1 MALKISMLS
10 KLETTKNFK
19 LVAGAGGLEKTID
32 CTEILDF
39 EFDDEGQNYRKERAF
54 DGNSIVLTSFI
65 YAKGKPELVI
75 DSIKRLIAYDVHA
88 LAYKPVVYKTLPE
101 EALRIA
107 DAMDF
112 PIFVFESDVYME
124 NIILEINSANLK
136 DHNESIK
143 SLILES
149 IIKGSHEENPII
161 SQIMNQRY
169 CYASALCLKVKDVK
183 SIEEKLKFSIV
194 GQYIKRHVFIGLY
207 DSRLIIL
214 IAQDDSKREVFE
226 NTIYEIAS
234 FYNFSLEMISEA
246 HKGWSH
252 IESNKDNI
260 TDLIREA
267 YWAENIAEIE
277 EEKVKYYENVG
288 IYKLIT
294 HHAGD
299 KKTVDFAFEY
309 LKPILEDEGKD
320 NELLQTGISYVFA
333 GGDVNIA
340 ANKLFCHKNTIRYRI
355 NKIQE
360 KLDPVAT
367 EAEFFTNLTIAIKI
381 YLLNRYS
388 NK

>member
-39 EFDDEGQNYRKERAF
+39 EFDDEGQNYRKKRAF
-54 DGNSIVLTSFI
+54 DGNSLVLTSFI
-65 YAKGKPELVI
+65 YAKGRPDLVV
-75 DSIKRLIAYDVHA
+75 DSIKKLIKCDVHA
-88 LAYKPVVYKTLPE
+88 LAYKPVVFKTLPK
-101 EALRIA
+101 EALEIA
-107 DAMDF
+107 DAMNF
-112 PIFVFESDVYME
+112 PIFVFENDVYME

-136 DHNESIK
+136 DHSESIK

-149 IIKGSHEENPII
+149 VIKGSREETPII
-161 SQIMNQRY
+161 NQIMNERY
-169 CYASALCLKVKDVK
+169 CYASVLCIGVKDVK

-207 DSRLIIL
+207 NERLMIV
-214 IAQDDSKREVFE
+214 IAQEENNRELFI

-234 FYNFSLEMISEA
+234 FYNLSLEMISEA
-246 HKGWSH
+246 HKGWSR
-252 IESNKDNI
+252 IDSDTECI

-267 YWAENIAEIE
+267 YWAEKIAKIE
-277 EEKVKYYENVG
+277 DEKVKYYENVG
-288 IYKLIT
+288 IYKLIA
-294 HHAGD
+294 HHSGD
-299 KKTVDFAFEY
+299 KETLNFAYNY
-309 LKPILEDEGKD
+309 LKPILEEDGKD
-320 NELLQTGISYVFA
+320 NELLQTGIAYVFA
-333 GGDVNIA
+333 GGDANQA

-367 EAEFFTNLTIAIKI
+367 EADFFTNLTTAIKI

-388 NK
+388 

>member
-54 DGNSIVLTSFI
+54 DGNSLVLTSFI
-65 YAKGKPELVI
+65 YAKGKPELIV
-75 DSIKRLIAYDVHA
+75 DSIKKLIQCDVHA
-88 LAYKPVVYKTLPE
+88 LAYKPVVFKTLPK
-101 EALRIA
+101 EALEIA
-107 DAMDF
+107 DAMNF
-112 PIFVFESDVYME
+112 PIFVFEDDVYME

-136 DHNESIK
+136 DHSESIK

-149 IIKGSHEENPII
+149 VIKGSREETPII
-161 SQIMNQRY
+161 NQIMNQRY
-169 CYASALCLKVKDVK
+169 CYASALCIGVKDIK

-207 DSRLIIL
+207 NERLIIV
-214 IAQDDSKREVFE
+214 IAQEENNRELFI

-234 FYNFSLEMISEA
+234 FYNLSLEMINEA
-246 HKGWSH
+246 HKGWSR
-252 IESNKDNI
+252 IDSDKGKI

-267 YWAENIAEIE
+267 YWAENIAKIE
-277 EEKVKYYENVG
+277 DEKVKYYENVG
-288 IYKLIT
+288 IYKLIA
-294 HHAGD
+294 HHSGD
-299 KKTVDFAFEY
+299 KETLEFAYNY
-309 LKPILEDEGKD
+309 LKPILGEDGKD
-320 NELLQTGISYVFA
+320 NELLQTGIAYVFA
-333 GGDVNIA
+333 GGDANQA

-367 EAEFFTNLTIAIKI
+367 EADFFTNLTTAIKI

-388 NK
+388 

>member
-39 EFDDEGQNYRKERAF
+39 EFDDEGQNYRKKRAF
-54 DGNSIVLTSFI
+54 DGNSLVLTSFI
-65 YAKGKPELVI
+65 YAKGRPDLVV
-75 DSIKRLIAYDVHA
+75 DSIKKLIKCDVHA
-88 LAYKPVVYKTLPE
+88 LAYKPVVFKTLPK
-101 EALRIA
+101 EALEIA
-107 DAMDF
+107 DAMNF
-112 PIFVFESDVYME
+112 PIFVFENDVYME

-136 DHNESIK
+136 DHSESIK

-149 IIKGSHEENPII
+149 VIKGSREETPII
-161 SQIMNQRY
+161 NQIMNERY
-169 CYASALCLKVKDVK
+169 CYASVLCIGVKDVK

-207 DSRLIIL
+207 NERLIIV
-214 IAQDDSKREVFE
+214 IAQEENNRELFI

-234 FYNFSLEMISEA
+234 FYNLSLEMISEA
-246 HKGWSH
+246 HKGWSR
-252 IESNKDNI
+252 IDSDTECI

-267 YWAENIAEIE
+267 YWAEKIAKIE
-277 EEKVKYYENVG
+277 DEKVKYYENVG
-288 IYKLIT
+288 IYKLIA
-294 HHAGD
+294 HHSGD
-299 KKTVDFAFEY
+299 KETLNFAYNY
-309 LKPILEDEGKD
+309 LKPILEEDGKD
-320 NELLQTGISYVFA
+320 NELLQTGIAYVFA
-333 GGDVNIA
+333 GGDANQA

-367 EAEFFTNLTIAIKI
+367 EADFFTNLTTAIKI

-388 NK
+388 

>member
-39 EFDDEGQNYRKERAF
+39 EFDDEGQNYRKKRAF
-54 DGNSIVLTSFI
+54 DGNSLVLTSFI
-65 YAKGKPELVI
+65 YAKGRPDLVV
-75 DSIKRLIAYDVHA
+75 DSIKKLIKCDVHA
-88 LAYKPVVYKTLPE
+88 LAYKPVVFKTLQK
-101 EALRIA
+101 EALEIA
-107 DAMDF
+107 DAMNF
-112 PIFVFESDVYME
+112 PIFVFENDVYME

-136 DHNESIK
+136 DHSESIK

-149 IIKGSHEENPII
+149 VIKGSREETPII
-161 SQIMNQRY
+161 NQIMNERY
-169 CYASALCLKVKDVK
+169 CYASVLCIGVKDVK

-207 DSRLIIL
+207 NERLMIV
-214 IAQDDSKREVFE
+214 IAQEEDKRDIFV

-234 FYNFSLEMISEA
+234 FYNLSLEMINEA
-246 HKGWSH
+246 HKGWSR
-252 IESNKDNI
+252 IDSDKEKI

-267 YWAENIAEIE
+267 YWAENIAKIE
-277 EEKVKYYENVG
+277 DEKVKYYENVG
-288 IYKLIT
+288 IYKLIA
-294 HHAGD
+294 HHSGD
-299 KKTVDFAFEY
+299 KETLEFAYNY
-309 LKPILEDEGKD
+309 LKPILEEDGKD
-320 NELLQTGISYVFA
+320 NELLQTGIAYVFA
-333 GGDVNIA
+333 GGDANLV
-340 ANKLFCHKNTIRYRI
+340 ANKMFCHKNTIRYRI

-367 EAEFFTNLTIAIKI
+367 EADFFTNLTTAIKI

-388 NK
+388 